1 MLSPIDWIR
10 GRGGSVFPE
19 RFDVIAQM
27 LGKRDFTPNRAVETW
42 IQFVENCEEGYE
54 DSLAEY
60 RNELS
65 FWRFLQAVI
74 GDPQVQ
80 QASDA
85 QWFIAEVAAIDARF
99 SSLLEDGFQV
109 TGSWGWWERRIPRV
123 GSGVFAIDVR
133 DAYGVDMEPI

>member
-1 MLSPIDWIR
+1 MR
-10 GRGGSVFPE
+10 GSVFPE
-19 RFDVIAQM
+19 RFNAIAQT
-27 LGKRDFTPNRAVETW
+27 LGKQALTPNRAVEAW
-42 IQFVENCEEGYE
+42 LQFVENCEEGYE

-65 FWRFLQAVI
+65 IRRFLQAVI
-74 GDPQVQ
+74 SDPQVQ

-85 QWFIAEVAAIDARF
+85 QWFITEVAAIDARF

-123 GSGVFAIDVR
+123 GGGVFVIDVR
-133 DAYGVDMEPI
+133 DAYGVDIELS